1 MMADTNQMTWLG
13 IGVRFLIALI
23 LVFATYNPSG
33 YSFFDWV
40 LLEDSGNIVFKIFL
54 GIILIIGWAIYVRA
68 TRRSLGIIGIALA
81 IAFFGTL
88 LWLLIDLNIIPANT
102 VTAVSYIILF
112 IIGCLLATGMCWSHI
127 RRRMTGQMDVDEIE
141 S

>member
-1 MMADTNQMTWLG
+1 MTNKNEMSWLG
-13 IGVRFLIALI
+13 IGIRFLIALV
-23 LVFATYNPSG
+23 LVFASYNPSG

-40 LLEDSGNIVFKIFL
+40 LQENSGNIAFKIFV
-54 GIILIIGWAIYVRA
+54 GVVLIIGWAIYIRA
-68 TRRSLGIIGIALA
+68 TRRSLGIIGISLA

-112 IIGCLLATGMCWSHI
+112 IIGSLLATGMCWSHI
-127 RRRMTGQMDVDEIE
+127 RRRMTGQIDVDEIE

>member
-1 MMADTNQMTWLG
+1 MTKTNEMTWLG
-13 IGVRFLIALI
+13 IGIRFSIALI
-23 LVFATYNPSG
+23 LVFASYNPSG

-40 LLEDSGNIVFKIFL
+40 LQTDSGNIAFKIL
-54 GIILIIGWAIYVRA
+54 VGIVLLIGWAIYIRA
-68 TRRSLGIIGIALA
+68 TRRSLGMIGISLA
-81 IAFFGTL
+81 IAFFGAL
-88 LWLLIDLNIIPANT
+88 LWLLIDLNIIPANS

-127 RRRMTGQMDVDEIE
+127 RRRMTGQIDVDEIE

>member
-1 MMADTNQMTWLG
+1 MSNNNQMSWMG
-13 IGVRFLIALI
+13 IGIRFLIALI
-23 LVFATYNPSG
+23 LVFASYNPSG
-33 YSFFDWV
+33 YSFVDWV
-40 LLEDSGNIVFKIFL
+40 LATDSGNTVFKLFV
-54 GIILIIGWAIYVRA
+54 GIVLIIGWAIYIRA
-68 TRRSLGIIGIALA
+68 TRRSLGMIGISLA

-127 RRRMTGQMDVDEIE
+127 RRRISGQLDVDEIE

>member
-1 MMADTNQMTWLG
+1 MTNKNEMSWLG
-13 IGVRFLIALI
+13 IGIRFLIALV
-23 LVFATYNPSG
+23 LVFASYNPSG
-33 YSFFDWV
+33 FSFFDWI
-40 LLEDSGNIVFKIFL
+40 LQEDSGNIAFKIFV
-54 GIILIIGWAIYVRA
+54 GVVLIIGWAIYIRA
-68 TRRSLGIIGIALA
+68 TRRSLGMVGISLA

-88 LWLLIDLNIIPANT
+88 LWLLIDLDIIPANT

-112 IIGCLLATGMCWSHI
+112 IISALLATGMCWSHI

>member
-1 MMADTNQMTWLG
+1 MADTNEMTWLG
-13 IGVRFLIALI
+13 IGIRFFIALI
-23 LVFATYNPSG
+23 LVFASYNPSG

-40 LLEDSGNIVFKIFL
+40 LLENSGNIAFKVFV
-54 GIILIIGWAIYVRA
+54 GVILIIGWAIYIRA
-68 TRRSLGIIGIALA
+68 TRRSLGIIGIVLA

-88 LWLLIDLNIIPANT
+88 LWLLIDLDLIPANT

-112 IIGCLLATGMCWSHI
+112 VIGCLLATGMCWSHI

>member
-1 MMADTNQMTWLG
+1 MTTKNEMSWLG
-13 IGVRFLIALI
+13 IGIRFLIALV
-23 LVFATYNPSG
+23 LVFASYNPSG

-40 LLEDSGNIVFKIFL
+40 LQEDSGNIAFKIFT
-54 GIILIIGWAIYVRA
+54 GVVLIIGWAIYIRA
-68 TRRSLGIIGIALA
+68 TRRSLGMIGITLA

-102 VTAVSYIILF
+102 VTAVSYITLF
-112 IIGCLLATGMCWSHI
+112 VIGCLLATGMCWSHI
-127 RRRMTGQMDVDEIE
+127 RRRMTGQIDVDEIE

>member
-1 MMADTNQMTWLG
+1 MADTNEMTWLG
-13 IGVRFLIALI
+13 IGIRFFIALI

-40 LLEDSGNIVFKIFL
+40 LLENSGNIAFKVFV
-54 GIILIIGWAIYVRA
+54 GVILIIGWAIYIRA
-68 TRRSLGIIGIALA
+68 TRRSLGIIGIVLA
-81 IAFFGTL
+81 IGFFGTL
-88 LWLLIDLNIIPANT
+88 LWLLIDLNLIPANT

-112 IIGCLLATGMCWSHI
+112 VIGCLLATGMCWSHI